1 MGFMGIY
8 DRTKLLLTDDEFCRL
23 RSAHVLIVGVGGVG
37 GYAVEML
44 ARAGVGALTLVD
56 GDRINVTNIN
66 RQIIADST
74 NIGEY
79 KCNAFK
85 ERITRINP
93 EINVRVLNLRYNEST
108 DNAIFD
114 SNYSYVIDAID
125 SVDDKVSLIVSTH
138 NRKIPIISAMGAGNR
153 LEISDF
159 AVTDIFK
166 TSYDKLAKKMRK
178 LLKDKGINKHTVVC
192 CNTESTRVSGG
203 QIGSISYMPALAGVK
218 LGAYVINEIIK
229 GMDKNS

>member
-23 RSAHVLIVGVGGVG
+23 RSAHVLVVGVGGVG

-56 GDRINVTNIN
+56 GDRIDVTNIN
-66 RQIIADST
+66 RQIIADSM

-79 KCNAFK
+79 KCDAFN
-85 ERITRINP
+85 ERIARINP
-93 EINVRVLNLRYNEST
+93 EIKVRVLNMRYNEST
-108 DNAIFD
+108 DDIIFN
-114 SNYSYVIDAID
+114 SNYSYVIDTID
-125 SVDDKVSLIVSTH
+125 SVEDKVRLIVSAH
-138 NRKIPIISAMGAGNR
+138 NRNIPIISAMGAGNR

-166 TSYDKLAKKMRK
+166 TSYDKLAKKLRK

-192 CNTESTRVSGG
+192 CNTESTRVSDG

-218 LGAYVINEIIK
+218 LGAYVLNEIIK
-229 GMDKNS
+229 GIGKNS